1 MVIESASP
9 LTLSDHDLQIM
20 TVGLKTPQN
29 FGALYR
35 LCGCF
40 GITQVH
46 HVGAWTWRGG
56 ANDARGEG
64 LHEMG
69 PHERALMSANAKG
82 CEKYVTCNVWSF
94 NRLLEWLSEHKD
106 GGSRLPIVALEIVD
120 GAVPLS
126 SFTFPSRC
134 VLMAGAE
141 GSGVDHR
148 ILQRLVKG
156 YDHKVFIEMQGAHQS
171 LNVTHAIGMAICE
184 FRSQQ
189 AMGARKSAA
198 SAAAPTAAADESHRQ
213 LVGSAPTAGHSHL
226 PSIHSSAPTAGLVQ
240 RLIVWLRQVP
250 APWPM
255 PRVCKLLQLRHLQ
268 GDDDGPLARLL
279 RVCQLRQLRHLQ
291 GDDDGPLARLARRLQ
306 DAVVRVASM
315 LGGMTDSA
323 PTVGGKSVGPP
334 FTPAGPPFTPAALST
349 APAQLSVAATSPAV
363 ACEPLPAGLL
373 QGDAEL
379 RLVDEGEVR
388 LLVSPALAQAPGSS
402 VGFYNPKMTLRR
414 SLCVHSL
421 AAAVAPGAWANT
433 TGEGLG
439 AAGHTLRVL
448 DGFSASGSI
457 AMRWLAALRRRPGA
471 TRSALPGAMSGAVAS
486 AEALEGGASHERAIE
501 VTAADLDAGCC
512 AMIARNAA
520 LNGFACERLSLP
532 SVTSSPSSLSSLAW
546 SSSPSPPSMS
556 PSVSGLVPLRVACAD
571 FRALL
576 LHAPPFDFVHVDPF
590 GSCVPFLDTLAS
602 RAAHGSVVSVT
613 ATDTSVLFANY
624 PEVMTPD
631 DL

>member
-40 GITQVH
+40 GITLVH

-64 LHEMG
+64 HHEMG

-106 GGSRLPIVALEIVD
+106 DGSRLPIVALEIVD

-213 LVGSAPTAGHSHL
+213 LVGSAPTAGHSHHR
-226 PSIHSSAPTAGLVQ
+226 PFTAPVIHSSAPTAGLIH

-255 PRVCKLLQLRHLQ
+255 
-268 GDDDGPLARLL
+268 L

-306 DAVVRVASM
+306 DAVARFASM

-334 FTPAGPPFTPAALST
+334 FTPAGPPFTPVALST

-363 ACEPLPAGLL
+363 VCEPLPAGLL

-388 LLVSPALAQAPGSS
+388 LLVSPALAHAPGSS

-421 AAAVAPGAWANT
+421 AAAVAPGAWAST

-471 TRSALPGAMSGAVAS
+471 TWSAVPGAVTGAVAS

-532 SVTSSPSSLSSLAW
+532 SVASSPSSLSSLAG

-556 PSVSGLVPLRVACAD
+556 PSLSGLVPLRVACAD

-590 GSCVPFLDTLAS
+590 GSCAPFLDTLAS

-624 PEVMTPD
+624 PEVMTSD

>member
-9 LTLSDHDLQIM
+9 LTLSENDLQIM

-106 GGSRLPIVALEIVD
+106 DGARLPIVALEIVD

-226 PSIHSSAPTAGLVQ
+226 PAINSSAPTAGLVQ

-255 PRVCKLLQLRHLQ
+255 
-268 GDDDGPLARLL
+268 L

-306 DAVVRVASM
+306 DAVARFASM

-334 FTPAGPPFTPAALST
+334 FTLAGPPFTLAALST

-363 ACEPLPAGLL
+363 ACAPLPAGLL

-388 LLVSPALAQAPGSS
+388 LLVSPALAKAPGSS

-457 AMRWLAALRRRPGA
+457 AMRWLASLRRRPGA
-471 TRSALPGAMSGAVAS
+471 TRAVT
-486 AEALEGGASHERAIE
+486 EGGASHERAIE

-520 LNGFACERLSLP
+520 LNGFACEQLNLP
-532 SVTSSPSSLSSLAW
+532 SVASSPSS
-546 SSSPSPPSMS
+546 PSSMS

-590 GSCVPFLDTLAS
+590 GSCAPFLDTLAS

-624 PEVMTPD
+624 PEVMTSD